1 MYNCHIAFFLEEVRG
16 DKKQWHLAQ
25 TLQIRETILKEYQQ
39 KIEKNENN
47 TWQIELIREFRKVQI
62 SLHLQPAI
70 TVTVEPDLRA
80 IKFFCHKTKM
90 LGRNRNTQMPYYF
103 RKNM

>member
-1 MYNCHIAFFLEEVRG
+1 MRG

-47 TWQIELIREFRKVQI
+47 TWEIELIREFRKVQI

-80 IKFFCHKTKM
+80 IKILCHKTKM
-90 LGRNRNTQMPYYF
+90 
-103 RKNM
+103 